1 MFLGGLTFWVFVL
14 AKMFVVLPE
23 DVDENLAGD
32 WIKCGGCGWRVS
44 RLYVLANSKEEAVKL
59 VKSGD
64 AGLCGDCVCDM
75 LAEGDYEITSPRK
88 T

>member
-1 MFLGGLTFWVFVL
+1 M
-14 AKMFVVLPE
+14 AKLFVVFPKDLSEE
-23 DVDENLAGD
+23 DWNYVNEFEV
-32 WIKCGGCGWRVS
+32 KCGGCNWKVS
-44 RLYVLANSKEEAVKL
+44 RLYVLARSKEEAVKL

-75 LAEGDYEITSPRK
+75 FAECNYEITLPHK